1 MGRTIII
8 FIFLSCFGSAV
19 FATPL
24 RRTAANEFYVASN
37 GDDTNPGTRERPFG
51 SLEKARDVIR
61 QLKEQAGLPPGDVTI
76 YIRAGKYFRQKS
88 FELTGE
94 DAGSE
99 NHPVVYRNY
108 PNEDVRIIGGRQI
121 EPSWFSAVTASSAVW
136 NRLDSSAQ
144 GKCLKVNL
152 RQHGISDFGEPLAV
166 ELSFNG
172 EIMQVARWP
181 NEGFVRTTSAKDDI
195 TFGYD
200 DPRPQRWQEA
210 EDAWAMGYWKWGW
223 ASEICKIAR
232 IDIARK
238 EITLTEK
245 PGYGI
250 MPGTPYYVLNLLE
263 EIDSPGE
270 WYLDRE
276 NGILYFWPPA
286 DISGSEILI
295 SLLTEPIIR
304 LSETSHISLQGL
316 KVEMGCGD
324 GIDIIG
330 GTDNLICRCVI
341 RNLRTAGVCLSGV
354 RNGIKDSEINS
365 VGTAGILVWGGNRY
379 QLINC
384 ENFIRNC
391 HISDFGRWQRTYAPA
406 IRLDGVGCI
415 VANNLI
421 HDAPHS
427 AVLFDGNEHLIE
439 LNEIHNVCY
448 EVDDAGAIYA
458 GRDWGLRGN
467 IIRYNFVHDI
477 KSSLSGENSV
487 HAIYLDDCASGILVF
502 GNVLYKISGRAIMC
516 GGGRDNTI
524 ENNVIAKCGSAHYTD
539 RRGKV
544 WIDAPYLDESWHLL
558 EKIEHYHYKEPPW
571 SEKYPRLAKILDNG
585 LEQAK
590 EPEGCVIIR
599 NIGWQ
604 NNVWLEEGC
613 LGACGGFSFYQI
625 SGNIENEN
633 PLFVDEKNMNL
644 ALREDS
650 PAYTLS
656 GFERIPFEKIGFT
669 EINVADLNNDVVV
682 DMRDMSVFADV
693 WLAEERALVADMNV
707 DSLINFL
714 DFTFLAENWLWR
726 R

>member
-8 FIFLSCFGSAV
+8 FIFLSCFGAAV
-19 FATPL
+19 FAT
-24 RRTAANEFYVASN
+24 EFYVASN
-37 GDDTNPGTRERPFG
+37 GNDTNPGTRERPFG

-61 QLKEQAGLPPGDVTI
+61 QLKEQEGLPPGDVTI

-88 FELTGE
+88 FELTSE
-94 DAGSE
+94 DSGSE
-99 NHPVVYRNY
+99 DSPVVYRSY

-121 EPSWFSAVTASSAVW
+121 EPSWFSAVTASSPVW
-136 NRLDSSAQ
+136 NRLDASARGQ
-144 GKCLKVNL
+144 CLKIDL
-152 RQHGISDFGEPLAV
+152 QQHGISDYSEPLAV
-166 ELSFNG
+166 ELSFDG
-172 EIMQVARWP
+172 KIMQVARWP
-181 NEGFVRTTSAKDDI
+181 NEGFVQTVSAKDDI
-195 TFGYD
+195 TFGYE
-200 DPRPQRWQEA
+200 DPRPERWQEA
-210 EDAWAMGYWKWGW
+210 EDAWAMGYWRWGW
-223 ASEICKIAR
+223 ASEIRKIAR
-232 IDIARK
+232 IDTAKK

-250 MPGTPYYVLNLLE
+250 IAGTPYYVLNLLE

-276 NGILYFWPPA
+276 GGILYFWPPA
-286 DISGSEILI
+286 GISGSEILV
-295 SLLTEPIIR
+295 SLLAEPIIR
-304 LSETSHISLQGL
+304 LDETSHIGLQEL
-316 KVEMGCGD
+316 RIEMGCGD
-324 GIDIIG
+324 GIDIND
-330 GTDNLICRCVI
+330 GTDNLIRNCII
-341 RNLRTAGVCLSGV
+341 RNIRAAGARISGE
-354 RNGIKDSEINS
+354 RNGIENSVINS
-365 VGTAGILVWGGNRY
+365 VGTAGVLAWGGNRY
-379 QLINC
+379 QLISC

-391 HISDFGRWQRTYAPA
+391 HIYDFSRWQRTYAPA
-406 IRLDGVGCI
+406 IRLNGVGCI
-415 VANNLI
+415 VTNNLV

-427 AVLFDGNEHLIE
+427 AILFDGNEHLIE

-558 EKIEHYHYKEPPW
+558 ENIERYHYKEPPW
-571 SEKYPRLAKILDNG
+571 SEKYPRLARILDNG

-604 NNVWLEEGC
+604 NNVWLEDGC
-613 LGACGGFSFYQI
+613 LGACEGFKLFYRI
-625 SGNIENEN
+625 SDDNIEKED
-633 PLFVDEKNMNL
+633 PLFVDEGNMDL
-644 ALREDS
+644 ALRADS

-656 GFERIPFEKIGFT
+656 GFERIPFEKIGF
-669 EINVADLNNDVVV
+669 IKPNIADLNNDLTV
-682 DMRDMSVFADV
+682 DMRDISVFSDM
-693 WLAEERALVADMNV
+693 WLAEERALMADMNV
-707 DSLINFL
+707 DSLVNFL